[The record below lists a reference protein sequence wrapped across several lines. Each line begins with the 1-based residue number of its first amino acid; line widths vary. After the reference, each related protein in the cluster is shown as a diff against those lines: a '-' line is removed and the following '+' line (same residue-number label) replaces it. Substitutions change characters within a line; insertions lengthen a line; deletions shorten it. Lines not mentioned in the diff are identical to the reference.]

1 MKNKAYRLISIAFLA
16 AMLLLSGCV
25 KLSQVSMTSVA
36 LDSISPKGMRSLTVS
51 LSVGVHN
58 PATEI
63 TISEIS
69 GEVLVSGKVIGN
81 MAMAPVVLT
90 ARTDSTYKVKAD
102 VALAE
107 GVSMMEVLALAG
119 KRNTLENTTA
129 NVYAK
134 AKLKGGPSK
143 KFKMEDVPVK
153 KLMELLKR

>member
-102 VALAE
+102 VAAALFTSSKTASTSTTEE
-107 GVSMMEVLALAG
+107 GI
-119 KRNTLENTTA
+119 KTTWGGGRC
-129 NVYAK
+129 VYSRIPLSHQK
-134 AKLKGGPSK
+134 
-143 KFKMEDVPVK
+143 E
-153 KLMELLKR
+153 